1 MCTTYATLPTRT
13 ATLQNG
19 YARGLVSTLS
29 WANGS
34 IAIPE
39 SATVMSQP
47 GNDLVYLLQDRG
59 R

>member
-1 MCTTYATLPTRT
+1 MCTTHATLATRT

-39 SATVMSQP
+39 STTDPMP
-47 GNDLVYLLQDRG
+47 TGIEE
-59 R
+59 

>member
-1 MCTTYATLPTRT
+1 MCTSHATLPTRT

-34 IAIPE
+34 IAMPK
-39 SATVMSQP
+39 ARP
-47 GNDLVYLLQDRG
+47 R
-59 R
+59 